1 VLSLD
6 RQCSSVHLHIFDNAD
21 KCFPIDNALEMQI
34 QDMINVIN
42 LIRFVRSENKLSQ
55 KIPLRKV
62 IVCNN
67 DINVQNNTKF
77 YYSHQTNV
85 AGRGFGN
92 LDTSNDI
99 HFSNSSRNNSQ
110 EWKQYKEG
118 IIIDRFEYID
128 SNIQNPKHH
137 VMNDIPRGGIS
148 TRKQNTTHIQ
158 NTLSRENK
166 DFTFTY

>member
-1 VLSLD
+1 MNIKPKEKFIVKQEFNNYNINYDFDDSLIKP
-6 RQCSSVHLHIFDNAD
+6 IFNS
-21 KCFPIDNALEMQI
+21 KGKNTEHYE
-34 QDMINVIN
+34 NIN
-42 LIRFVRSENKLSQ
+42 L
-55 KIPLRKV
+55 
-62 IVCNN
+62 
-67 DINVQNNTKF
+67 QNNTKF